1 MSKNL
6 EHIPK
11 HSDCDLLDQNS
22 PLPSKIHS
30 SVIQANNYISPM
42 VESQLFT
49 ISRVFSDRLTLVISM
64 YYQLISLIHAHV
76 INTYIRAAH

>member
-1 MSKNL
+1 MSV

-11 HSDCDLLDQNS
+11 HLDCDLLDQNS
-22 PLPSKIHS
+22 LLSSKIPS

-49 ISRVFSDRLTLVISM
+49 IRRVFSDRLTLVISM
-64 YYQLISLIHAHV
+64 YYQLINFIHAYV
-76 INTYIRAAH
+76 INTYIRAAHQ